1 MSHFSEADWVDF
13 ARGLLPQP
21 EVAALESHFRNGCE
35 ECRHAMTLW
44 RTVLEY
50 LSQET
55 QYVPPDQTV
64 RDVQAAYPRL
74 KPWRWLIEIAQR
86 TELVFDSFSQPT
98 PAFVRGSAAPS
109 RRLIHEAE
117 PFVIDLRLESVRDR
131 LYLIGQILNSEKP
144 EQAMYGIDILLL
156 RGEDLVARTKA
167 SSSGEFE
174 LQCDRD
180 RALRL
185 FVNIRGHRAI
195 GIVVTDD
202 EN

>member
-21 EVAALESHFRNGCE
+21 EATALESHARNDCE
-35 ECRHAMTLW
+35 ECRQSMTLW
-44 RTVLEY
+44 RTILEC

-55 QYVPPDQTV
+55 QYVPPGQTV
-64 RDVQAAYPRL
+64 QDVQAAYAVLR
-74 KPWRWLIEIAQR
+74 PWRWLIEVARR
-86 TELVFDSFSQPT
+86 TELIFDSFRQPT
-98 PAFVRGSAAPS
+98 TAFVRGPAPPS
-109 RRLIHEAE
+109 RRLVHEAE
-117 PFVIDLRLESVRDR
+117 PFIIDLRLESVRDR

-144 EQAMYGIDILLL
+144 DQAMYGVDILLL
-156 RGEDLVARTKA
+156 EGEDLVARTKA

-185 FVNIRGHRAI
+185 FINIRGHRAI
-195 GIVVTDD
+195 GIVVAD
-202 EN
+202 E